1 MSANNQFLQ
10 LNSPIV
16 EIFTELGERSNAE
29 KMKWL
34 KPSREV
40 SMLHATFKQFPIR
53 HVPIMES
60 NPGELKALISRV
72 DYAAIMTPPIEKLPI
87 DLLSEKAL
95 TAVTD
100 FIEKIADEPID
111 SKEFEKLFKGQ
122 TEKLHSTRSSLK
134 DAIKKLSETQVDK
147 TNNIN
152 RRYRTLPVFD
162 ENNLLVGMLSY
173 TNILRKIQEG
183 QGCDAFRNKKVKE
196 IFKAAEGLKTRA
208 GDKKMLNAAMLLDGS
223 PFTHIPIM
231 KVDNPRSVTGI
242 VDDLIIAR
250 YQHPLL
256 LNCFEELSLDEIK
269 VPVGEENTVK
279 DTDTVGDVIEKFL
292 TITYPE
298 RPTAIVVCQ
307 KNNSGDFVLQGIV
320 SYTDILKKFL
330 SWREGNNQ
338 PEPQEEL

>member
-1 MSANNQFLQ
+1 MPDNNQFPQ
-10 LNSPIV
+10 LNSPII
-16 EIFTELGERSNAE
+16 EIFTELGEPSNAA
-29 KMKWL
+29 KMRWL
-34 KPSREV
+34 KPSSRV
-40 SMLHATFKQFPIR
+40 SMLHATFRQFPIR

-72 DYAAIMTPPIEKLPI
+72 DYAAMMTPPIEKLPL
-87 DLLSEKAL
+87 DRLSDKELTEVNKFIKDIAAKPISKA
-95 TAVTD
+95 
-100 FIEKIADEPID
+100 
-111 SKEFEKLFKGQ
+111 FEKFFIGE

-134 DAIKKLSETQVDK
+134 EAIKKLSEIQVDK

-152 RRYRTLPVFD
+152 RRYRTLPVFED
-162 ENNLLVGMLSY
+162 NKLLVGMLSY

-183 QGCDAFRNKKVKE
+183 QECNSFLNKKVKD
-196 IFKAAEGLKTRA
+196 IFKAAEGLTTLT
-208 GDKKMLNAAMLLDGS
+208 GDTTMLEAAMLLDGA

-231 KVDNPRSVTGI
+231 KADNSRSVTGI
-242 VDDLIIAR
+242 VDDLIIAG

-269 VPVGEENTVK
+269 IPVGEENTVK
-279 DTDTVGDVIEKFL
+279 DTDTVRDVIEKFL

-330 SWREGNNQ
+330 SWREGNTQ
-338 PEPQEEL
+338 PEPQEEI

>member
-1 MSANNQFLQ
+1 MFANNECPQ
-10 LNSPIV
+10 LNSSII
-16 EIFTELGERSNAE
+16 EIFTELGEPSNAQ
-29 KMKWL
+29 KMRWL
-34 KPSREV
+34 KPSSRV

-72 DYAAIMTPPIEKLPI
+72 DYAAMMTPPIEKLPL
-87 DLLSEKAL
+87 DRLKEEEVKA
-95 TAVTD
+95 VND
-100 FIEKIADEPID
+100 FIRNIASQPI
-111 SKEFEKLFKGQ
+111 SKEFAKFFIGE
-122 TEKLHSTRSSLK
+122 TEKLHSTRSSLRET
-134 DAIKKLSETQVDK
+134 IKKLSEIQVDK

-162 ENNLLVGMLSY
+162 DNKLLVGMLSY
-173 TNILRKIQEG
+173 TNILRKIQ
-183 QGCDAFRNKKVKE
+183 GCPPFLNKKVKD
-196 IFKAAEGLKTRA
+196 IFKAAEGLTTLT
-208 GDKKMLNAAMLLDGS
+208 GDTTLSEAAMLLDGA

-269 VPVGEENTVK
+269 VPVGEDNTVK

>member
-1 MSANNQFLQ
+1 MPANDECPQ
-10 LNSPIV
+10 LNSSII
-16 EIFTELGERSNAE
+16 EIFTELGEPSNAE

-34 KPSREV
+34 KPSSRV
-40 SMLHATFKQFPIR
+40 SMLRATFTLNPIR

-72 DYAAIMTPPIEKLPI
+72 DYAAIMTPPSEKLPFGR
-87 DLLSEKAL
+87 LNEKEQKD
-95 TAVTD
+95 VTELIKNIAGQPISNVFQNF
-100 FIEKIADEPID
+100 FIGE
-111 SKEFEKLFKGQ
+111 

-134 DAIKKLSETQVDK
+134 DAIKKLSEIQVDK

-162 ENNLLVGMLSY
+162 DNKLLVGMLSY

-183 QGCDAFRNKKVKE
+183 QGCTPFLHKKIKD
-196 IFKAAEGLKTRA
+196 IFKAAEGLTTLT
-208 GDKKMLNAAMLLDGS
+208 GDTTMLEAAMLLDGA

-231 KVDNPRSVTGI
+231 KADKSRSVMGI
-242 VDDLIIAR
+242 VDDLIVAR

-256 LNCFEELSLDEIK
+256 VNCFEELSLDEIK
-269 VPVGEENTVK
+269 IPVGEDNTVK
-279 DTDTVGDVIEKFL
+279 DTDTVGDVIDKFL

-320 SYTDILKKFL
+320 SYTDILKNFL
-330 SWREGNNQ
+330 SWREGNTKS
-338 PEPQEEL
+338 EPQELLP

>member
-1 MSANNQFLQ
+1 MPANNQFLQ

-29 KMKWL
+29 KMKWR
-34 KPSREV
+34 KPNSRV

-72 DYAAIMTPPIEKLPI
+72 DYAAMMTPPIEKLPL
-87 DLLSEKAL
+87 DRLNEKEQKD
-95 TAVTD
+95 VND
-100 FIEKIADEPID
+100 FIKNIAFQPI
-111 SKEFEKLFKGQ
+111 SNVFEKFFIGE
-122 TEKLHSTRSSLK
+122 TEKLYSTHSILR
-134 DAIKKLSETQVDK
+134 DAIKKLSESQVDK

-162 ENNLLVGMLSY
+162 DNKLLVGMLSY
-173 TNILRKIQEG
+173 TNILRKIQEE
-183 QGCDAFRNKKVKE
+183 QGCTPFRNKKLKE
-196 IFKAAEGLKTRA
+196 IFKAAEELTTLA
-208 GDKKMLNAAMLLDGS
+208 GDRTMTDAAMQLDGA

-231 KVDNPRSVTGI
+231 KADNSRSVTGI

-256 LNCFEELSLDEIK
+256 VNCFEELSLDEIK
-269 VPVGEENTVK
+269 ITVGEDNTVK
-279 DTDTVGDVIEKFL
+279 DTDTVGDIIDKFL

-330 SWREGNNQ
+330 SWKEGNTQ
-338 PEPQEEL
+338 PQSQEKL